1 MSWSLAFPL
10 VIVVASWVL
19 MRVVSRKARRHLGKS
34 MEQLAIAR
42 SVIETRRLD
51 PDHKSEEMRWLR
63 KEWPLFEQIARKNG
77 VSAEKLEEI
86 RRNAFDVESDASGG
100 TEPSVW
106 NEPGEWGSFDK

>member
-42 SVIETRRLD
+42 SVIETRGLD
-51 PDHKSEEMRWLR
+51 PDRKREEMRWLR
-63 KEWPLFEQIARKNG
+63 KEWPLFEQVARKNG

-86 RRNAFDVESDASGG
+86 RRNAFDAESNASGG
-100 TEPSVW
+100 TEPNVW
-106 NEPGEWGSFDK
+106 DEPGKWGSFDE